1 MKMTKYVYSGGLAF
15 TEASDMKKLSKH
27 ARKGWLLESFAPF
40 GYTLRKGEPQNL
52 IYSVDYQEDADADYF
67 ALFEEAGWKK
77 VCSAGGESAFHI
89 FSAPPGTRPIYTD
102 QDSLIE
108 RYERERKMSGKV
120 ALPLLIVTIVLLLVR
135 IISGY
140 GWLPETLGQIGL
152 FAGLASFILLI
163 FPGFPYISYTLKLNR
178 YRSGKKAV

>member
-1 MKMTKYVYSGGLAF
+1 MKTTKYVASGGLAF
-15 TEASDMKKLSKH
+15 TETSDMKKLSKH

-40 GYTLRKGEPQNL
+40 GYTLRKGEAQNL
-52 IYSVDYQEDADADYF
+52 IYSVDYQMDADADYF

-77 VCSAGGESAFHI
+77 VCSAGGEGAFHI

-108 RYERERKMSGKV
+108 RYERERKMSGKA
-120 ALPLLIVTIVLLLVR
+120 ALPLLILTIALLLVR
-135 IISGY
+135 MMSMNDL
-140 GWLPETLGQIGL
+140 LPKLLGQIGL

-163 FPGFPYISYTLKLNR
+163 FPGMPYIWYTFKLNR
-178 YRSGKKAV
+178 YRSGRRVV